1 MTVYFVRLS
10 KPLLEL
16 SSLYCS
22 WAPGWQR
29 LRSMTSDPK
38 PITLLTLI
46 GSYTPQML
54 RFQIPTH
61 RPVCGEGITCQF
73 FTSVLGFP
81 PQLAW

>member
-1 MTVYFVRLS
+1 MPNDMTIFCKTIKAFVRIIFFILC
-10 KPLLEL
+10 LG
-16 SSLYCS
+16 S
-22 WAPGWQR
+22 WVAEA
-29 LRSMTSDPK
+29 SDPK

-61 RPVCGEGITCQF
+61 RPVYGEGITCQF

-81 PQLAW
+81 PQ